1 MVNRLGLA
9 SAAQLVVW
17 LVLILVS
24 WHIDGAGELE
34 ELAAAGLLA
43 RLFS

>member
-9 SAAQLVVW
+9 SSGGLVVL

-34 ELAAAGLLA
+34 GLAAAGLLA
-43 RLFS
+43 QLFS